1 MWTFKGT
8 YSFFENYTEQDGYTK
23 PIKDKKFLIKSD
35 SDGGYQ
41 IDVPITVNVYW
52 VWPNSFRDFRGIPD
66 NGKLFN
72 TNVSNYFIN
81 KINEEINES
90 SKKSKFFYNYDWSQL
105 NLGDGENISFD
116 ALNASQFTYLA
127 NWYNAADYEIG
138 VNVDYLYYEV
148 ECKEQ

>member
-1 MWTFKGT
+1 M
-8 YSFFENYTEQDGYTK
+8 
-23 PIKDKKFLIKSD
+23 
-35 SDGGYQ
+35 
-41 IDVPITVNVYW
+41 
-52 VWPNSFRDFRGIPD
+52 
-66 NGKLFN
+66 FN

-116 ALNASQFTYLA
+116 ALNASQFTYLT

-138 VNVDYLYYEV
+138 VNVDYMYYEV
-148 ECKEQ
+148 ECKE